1 MDKDAQNQTTTAVP
15 ERLLDADIVPVS
27 LPDPEAVDD
36 GDEEDGRL

>member
-1 MDKDAQNQTTTAVP
+1 MDKDAQNPQPAMP
-15 ERLLDADIVPVS
+15 DYQMDPDIVPAT